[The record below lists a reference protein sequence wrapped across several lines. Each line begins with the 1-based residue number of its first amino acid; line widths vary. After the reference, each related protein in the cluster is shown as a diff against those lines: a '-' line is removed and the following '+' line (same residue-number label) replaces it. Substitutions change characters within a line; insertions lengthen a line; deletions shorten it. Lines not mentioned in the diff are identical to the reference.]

1 MYESFYGFREK
12 PFSLLPDC
20 GFLYLSG
27 KHRMALT
34 LLEYGLMNQAGFA
47 VISGDIGTGK
57 TTLIRQLLNTLDPH
71 QHRPSAA

>member
-1 MYESFYGFREK
+1 MYESFYRFREK

-34 LLEYGLMNQAGFA
+34 LLEYGLMNHA
-47 VISGDIGTGK
+47 
-57 TTLIRQLLNTLDPH
+57 H
-71 QHRPSAA
+71 PSVVEYYRSFCRRGSHFQYPPDLR